1 MAIQRW
7 RPWDEFREMER
18 RLDEAMRHP
27 LMSLRHPLTWWRVPT
42 EELGWMPALELYEKA
57 DKYVVR
63 AELPGM
69 KKEEIAISVLGD
81 TLTIKGERKAET
93 EVKDEDYY
101 RCEMCYGKFS
111 RAITLSSAVQ
121 AGKVEA
127 SYDNG
132 ILEITLP
139 KAAEARPKKIEVKV
153 KQTAAKS
160 RAQTAPKAEAKPKAG
175 SRTKAK

>member
-18 RLDEAMRHP
+18 RMEEMMRHP
-27 LMSLRHPLTWWRVPT
+27 LMPLRQPLSWWRVPT
-42 EELGWMPALELYEKA
+42 EELAWMPALEIYEKE
-57 DKYVVR
+57 DKFVVR
-63 AELPGM
+63 TELPGM
-69 KKEEIAISVLGD
+69 KKEEIDISVLGD
-81 TLTIKGERKAET
+81 TLTIKGERKTES

-101 RCEMCYGKFS
+101 RCELCYGKFS
-111 RAITLSSAVQ
+111 RAVTLPSAVQ

-139 KAAEARPKKIEVKV
+139 KAAEAKPRKVEVKV
-153 KQTAAKS
+153 KET
-160 RAQTAPKAEAKPKAG
+160 E
-175 SRTKAK
+175 TKAKAK